1 MSATIC
7 PSCLSKSFEAG
18 RCGKCGFTAAEYKPP
33 RTALPLGTV
42 VGSYRIGLM
51 KSNSRQSQVYTAVHT
66 ETSAPVIIEEF
77 FPAAMVGRVQGKT
90 EVSLVKEDEDSL
102 QRFQQGCLL
111 LEASAQKR
119 PLKRLESFRANNT
132 VYSVFEPAGT
142 VSVAAQCEMMA
153 DNPYYFRDQNGMPM
167 MSINLLTIPPM
178 PKQREYNPEQ
188 YKKQAPITQPAEDE
202 DFAGRLITENAAER
216 KRKKLLVILAGIAA
230 VLVIGVAVLFILH
243 PWQKKLDLTKAT
255 IINTQTVKLF
265 AEKRIQQQIEEE
277 EKANQ
282 APEPVADV
290 LAALQQKEKLSK
302 EEFMKLLCVIP
313 EESGVQVTGQ
323 LIDSDGEDPIPTG
336 GAPIPITDDDARLVD
351 WDGHILRE
359 HKEDDGKKM
368 TFYYVV
374 TQQGSLYRVEA
385 GTAEESDDGEWTF
398 TGKNR
403 LAFVL
408 WRDLG
413 ENLKTGEYYMKFV
426 SIGEGTDKWLDQL
439 RIKHVSNTE
448 QWQDAEIGIY
458 YEKPSESE
466 TTKQEEISFIVTRAN
481 ENSPILELPVKAE
494 KIDNK
499 NGSSDGS
506 DGKDNAPTELPT
518 ETPTEPPMEAPTE
531 PPTEAQAEQPTETTT
546 EPPTEAPAIGKVIK
560 RDVLVDHMVLVSA
573 GNSRGIGKTDNPK
586 DISEPNECLQGRQL
600 IGNDYSIA
608 GDKDDKYLNSRIPS
622 GAKVKILQFNENA
635 SLILMAPSIGKERF
649 KNQDAEEKKD
659 MTYYVAVSGK
669 EGLLYRVQICSTTAV
684 GKENNTIDIKYSDP
698 DDGKRTRLALKLW
711 CDVDELK
718 EGSLLY
724 FAGDE
729 GNTWFESLIT
739 SEPHS
744 LNDVLNWDDA
754 DYSVEIVDSKPVL
767 NVAWKRGS
775 HTFVLEI
782 PEEDDSIG
790 NSVDYNGDIFS
801 ANDDSWTNEKDNDR
815 FRKQAVWG
823 DEEIRTTTEVTEL
836 KIMTVGGNQEIPL
849 IYTDPAE
856 EGFVYSRVW
865 KRKDSNPIF
874 LINNQKYKLIYTLND
889 GTVISEEV
897 EIREPEKRVFDNE

>member
-1 MSATIC
+1 
-7 PSCLSKSFEAG
+7 
-18 RCGKCGFTAAEYKPP
+18 
-33 RTALPLGTV
+33 
-42 VGSYRIGLM
+42 
-51 KSNSRQSQVYTAVHT
+51 
-66 ETSAPVIIEEF
+66 
-77 FPAAMVGRVQGKT
+77 
-90 EVSLVKEDEDSL
+90 
-102 QRFQQGCLL
+102 
-111 LEASAQKR
+111 
-119 PLKRLESFRANNT
+119 
-132 VYSVFEPAGT
+132 
-142 VSVAAQCEMMA
+142 MMA

-178 PKQREYNPEQ
+178 PKRREYNPEQ

-302 EEFMKLLCVIP
+302 EEFMKLLRVIP

-336 GAPIPITDDDARLVD
+336 GTPIPITDDDARLVD

-426 SIGEGTDKWLDQL
+426 SIGEGADKWLDQL

-506 DGKDNAPTELPT
+506 DGKDNSPTELPT
-518 ETPTEPPMEAPTE
+518 ETPAEPPMEAPTEPPTEAPTE

-600 IGNDYSIA
+600 KEDDDYTA
-608 GDKDDKYLNSRIPS
+608 LKEDNKYLDSRIS
-622 GAKVKILQFNENA
+622 SEAKARLLRFGEKA
-635 SLILMAPSIGKERF
+635 SLILMAPSTGKDRY
-649 KNQDAEEKKD
+649 KNQDAKEMKD
-659 MTYYVAVSGK
+659 MTYYVAVSG
-669 EGLLYRVQICSTTAV
+669 EDGLLYRVQICSTTAV
-684 GKENNTIDIKYSDP
+684 GTGNNTYDIEYRDP

-711 CDVDELK
+711 CDVTEELT

-729 GNTWFESLIT
+729 GKAWFESLIA

-744 LNDVLNWDDA
+744 LNDVLNWDNA
-754 DYSVEIVDSKPVL
+754 DYSVEVVDSKPVL
-767 NVAWKRGS
+767 KAVWKRTS
-775 HTFVLEI
+775 DPNDTSERASNIFELEVAEVAGN
-782 PEEDDSIG
+782 EEPIEENDQSG
-790 NSVDYNGDIFS
+790 NSADYDSNGYPS
-801 ANDDSWTNEKDNDR
+801 GTDDGIVTSGKDKSS
-815 FRKQAVWG
+815 FRKKAEWG
-823 DEEIRTTTEVTEL
+823 DDEIRTTKEVTDL
-836 KIMTVGGNQEIPL
+836 KISAKGGTEIPL
-849 IYTDPAE
+849 VYEDTE
-856 EGFVYSRVW
+856 ENDFPRVW
-865 KRKDSNPIF
+865 KRDREGKEKIF
-874 LINNQKYKLIYTLND
+874 QIVGINYIFVYTLRD
-889 GTVISEEV
+889 GEVITEEV
-897 EIREPEKRVFDNE
+897 ETKGPD